1 LHNNNNS
8 NKKTIQR
15 IKGTK
20 CWFFEKKKLIKSN
33 PNRQRRGI
41 QIDKIRDKGGGITD
55 TKEIQRMYNDI
66 F

>member
-1 LHNNNNS
+1 MHKFLF
-8 NKKTIQR
+8 KL
-15 IKGTK
+15 TK
-20 CWFFEKKKLIKSN
+20 
-33 PNRQRRGI
+33 RQIENI